1 MPGLPLQRSVC
12 VSDASFRDV
21 LIGISPFGE
30 PDARLVAAFTRAS
43 GLGVLDLGAGGRRA
57 GEELE
62 QVRRWTAG
70 RRYGVR
76 VTAGCR
82 LAPADLVPG
91 PAGGGAAP
99 HTVVFGTGA
108 DWPVR
113 ETTGASR
120 VLVEV
125 TTVEEALAAV
135 RAGAHGLI
143 ARGGESGGRVGPVGT
158 FVLLQQV
165 LGEPGVTIPVW
176 ACGGIGPRTAAAAV
190 AGGAAGVVLDSQL
203 ALLAESGLDGRAAAE
218 IRAMDGSETT
228 VVDGHRELLR
238 RDPRAARLPVGQD
251 GFLASVFAD
260 RWQTVARTVR
270 GLTEAVEDGLHDG
283 TAASALRPGSVSAR
297 ASGIRLPVAQGPMT
311 RVSDRPA
318 FAAAVAAEGGLPFI
332 ALALAP
338 PDRARAVLLDTA
350 AALAGR
356 PWGVGV
362 LGFAPDEI
370 RGAQLDVIREV
381 RPSHAVIAGGR
392 PAQAAALEEAG
403 IATFLHV
410 PSPGLLRRFLRAG
423 ARRFVFEG
431 AECGGHVGPRNSFPL
446 WEAQTAV
453 LADFLDGHG
462 GRDAREAAGTREGR
476 MEVFFAGGIHDERS
490 AAMVAAM
497 ATPLIRR
504 GVAVGLLMG
513 TAYLFTAEAVA
524 CDAVQPLFQRQM
536 LGAHRTTLLETAPGH
551 ATRCLTTP
559 VTEDFGALKE
569 RLQAQGVPARQRWES
584 LERHNVGRLRLA
596 SRGVERGPGGE
607 LVPVGEDRQFHEG
620 LFMAG
625 DVAALRS
632 GVTTV
637 GALHRA
643 VTEGAADHLE
653 RRAEELRRLSEE
665 GSSGEASEAA
675 VSRPLDIAV
684 VGMACMFPGA
694 PDMAAFWA
702 NVLSGADAVTEVPA
716 DRWDPA
722 LHHGAA
728 TVSKWGGFLPRIPF
742 DPLRYGIP
750 PTSLGSTEPV
760 QLLALEA
767 ARRAL
772 EDAGYGDGGRAG
784 GGKGDSGSG
793 RPFDRSRASV
803 IFGAESGGE
812 LSHAYTLRA
821 VLPSYFGTVPPGLA
835 EQLPTPTEDSFPGI
849 LANVVSGRIA
859 HRLDLGGANY
869 TVDAACASSLAAL
882 DSACKELVTGS
893 SDLVL
898 CGGADLHNSI
908 ADYALFSS
916 VQALSPTGRCRPFD
930 TAADGTV
937 LGEGVACVVLKR
949 LADAERDG
957 DRVYAVVK
965 GVGSS
970 SDGRARSLTAPSPQG
985 QRAALERAYR
995 NAGVSPADVG
1005 LVEAHGTGTVVG
1017 DRTEM
1022 AALDDVFTA
1031 AGARPGSCALGSVK
1045 AQIGHTKCAAGLAG
1059 LVKTAL
1065 ALYTG
1070 VTPPAARLERPGPG
1084 WREGDSP
1091 FVFHTRARP
1100 WAVPAAERIAGLS
1113 AFGFGGTNFHAV
1125 LTAHA
1130 AGMPPRHGLD
1140 AWPAEL
1146 FLFRG
1151 TDLTAAL
1158 RTAGKMLELVEAN
1171 DAAGRPRHLRDLALT
1186 ASRTADAGREPVRVA
1201 LVAADLGDLAGKL
1214 RRILETGDGPAA
1226 GGGPA
1231 PGVHIA
1237 EPEPRE
1243 GTDPGKVAFL
1253 FPGQGSQRPG
1263 MFADLFIT
1271 FPELQRHLSL
1281 GRDHA
1286 AVLHPPAAFDD
1297 ARRAERRARLTD
1309 TRAAQPAL
1317 GIVGLTAHTLLET
1330 AGVRP
1335 DMAAGHS
1342 YGELV
1347 ALCAAGV
1354 MDARTLLHLSAERA
1368 NAIHAAA
1375 GAHADGPGGMAA
1387 VAAGPADVER
1397 TLAEA
1402 GLSGRVVVANHNGPS
1417 QTVVSG
1423 PADAVDAA
1431 VEAARAA
1438 GRSATRIPV
1447 ACAFHS
1453 PVVSAAEARFAEA
1466 LERRSLGTAEFPVWS
1481 NRTAAEHGGP
1491 ADALRA
1497 ELAAQLGAPV
1507 RFAEQI
1513 EAMYAAGARIFVEAG
1528 PGTVLTG
1535 QVASILS
1542 GRPHRAVACAG
1553 RAGEDGRELP
1563 GFLDALAALAVAGLP
1578 VRTAWMFRGRDAV
1591 DAEPLPQERPGWT
1604 VDGHLVRT
1612 RDGAPVPGGP
1622 APARRIAAPA
1632 VTAPHHES
1640 PPRAD
1645 ADKDELVSEFLRTS
1659 RDMIAAQ
1666 RDVLLGYFGAA
1677 QQGPVS
1683 LQAQAPLH
1691 PTPAPV
1697 HPAQA
1702 PVGPAPEA
1710 VAPASAA
1717 PPVDLTEADALKL
1730 VSEVISRRTGYPLDM
1745 IAPGLDL
1752 DADLGIDSIK
1762 RAEIAGEF
1770 AQRAGLGTGNGAA
1783 ALSDEELEELGK
1795 ARTAEATAAWLVR
1808 RIAAA
1813 TPPDTHPRRRP
1824 VPEAGGVPR
1833 RFRLGPVPLDGA
1845 PAVAPSSRLAGRR
1858 FALLGGGDVATALA
1872 VRLERHGARAVT
1884 LPADHLLTE
1893 QDGSVD
1899 GAVLLGPLTG
1909 SDLPALPGTY
1919 PVVRAALRCGPHWL
1933 LAVRAAAQHDART
1946 AGLRGLFRTVA
1957 REYPQTVA
1965 RLVELSPGLP
1975 ASAAADAL
1983 AAEILLDDR
1992 DAPVVL
1998 RNGAGRQGLEL
2009 REAPIVRPEAAPAGQ
2024 ASDDDAA
2031 AAAGL
2036 DRDSVVVLVGGARGI
2051 TARFAVALATAAR
2064 CRIELL
2070 GRTPWPGPDEEPAI
2084 AAAGDPAALCGVL
2097 AARGGLT
2104 PSQIREES
2112 ARILARREIG
2122 ATMDE
2127 LKGVAARVRYR
2138 PVDVREPGAVCR
2150 AVKEIHAEYGRLDG
2164 VVHGAGVIED
2174 GLIAQKS
2181 AESFQ
2186 RVFATKADGAATL
2199 LGALEGMPALPA
2211 FVVLFGSV
2219 AAALGNRGQADY
2231 AAANDALE
2239 ELGAQ
2244 WAART
2249 GGRALTVHWG
2259 PWAPTG
2265 AHPGMVTPEL
2275 GRAYA
2280 RRGIGLIDPHEGAR
2294 ALLRELAWGGVRS
2307 GAVVYTAPGR

>member
-1 MPGLPLQRSVC
+1 MSA
-12 VSDASFRDV
+12 ASSRDV
-21 LIGISPFGE
+21 LIGISPFGA
-30 PDARLVAAFTRAS
+30 PDARLVAAFTRAG
-43 GLGVLDLGAGGRRA
+43 GLGVLDLGTGDRRA
-57 GEELE
+57 GEALE
-62 QVRRWTAG
+62 QVRDWTRG

-76 VTAGCR
+76 VAAGCR
-82 LAPADLVPG
+82 LAPADLAPG
-91 PAGGGAAP
+91 PAGDGAAP
-99 HTVVFGTGA
+99 HTVVLGVGA

-113 ETTGASR
+113 ETAGAYR
-120 VLVEV
+120 VLVEI

-135 RAGAHGLI
+135 RAGAHGLV
-143 ARGGESGGRVGPVGT
+143 ARGGESGGRVGRTGT

-165 LGEPGVTIPVW
+165 LGEPGVTVPVW

-203 ALLAESGLDGRAAAE
+203 ALLAESGLGGREAAE
-218 IRAMDGSETT
+218 IRAMDGSETA
-228 VVDGHRELLR
+228 VVDGRRVLLR
-238 RDPRAARLPVGQD
+238 HGSRAGHLPVGQD
-251 GFLASVFAD
+251 GFLASGFAD
-260 RWQTVARTVR
+260 RWRTVARTVR
-270 GLTEAVEDGLHDG
+270 SLTEAVEDGLRGG
-283 TAASALRPGSVSAR
+283 TAASALRPGSASAG
-297 ASGIRLPVAQGPMT
+297 AFGVHLPVAQGPMT

-318 FAAAVAAEGGLPFI
+318 FATAVAAEGGLPFI

-338 PDRARAVLLDTA
+338 PDRARTVLRDTA

-362 LGFAPDEI
+362 LGFAPEGI
-370 RGAQLDVIREV
+370 RDGQLDVVREV

-392 PAQAAALEEAG
+392 PSQAAALEEAG
-403 IATFLHV
+403 IAAFLHV

-446 WEAQTAV
+446 WEAQIAV
-453 LADFLDGHG
+453 LTDFLS
-462 GRDAREAAGTREGR
+462 GRKDQEARGTQGPQDARHARQAHGV
-476 MEVFFAGGIHDERS
+476 EVFFAGGVHDERS
-490 AAMVAAM
+490 AAMVATLA
-497 ATPLIRR
+497 APLIRR

-513 TAYLFTAEAVA
+513 TAYLFTEEAVA
-524 CDAVQPLFQRQM
+524 CDAVQPLFQRQV
-536 LGAHRTTLLETAPGH
+536 LAAHGTTLLETAPGH

-569 RLQAQGVPARQRWES
+569 RLRAQGVPARRRWES
-584 LERHNVGRLRLA
+584 LERHNIGRLRLA

-607 LVPVGEDRQFHEG
+607 PVPVGEDRQLREG

-632 GVTTV
+632 SVTTV
-637 GALHRA
+637 AALHRA
-643 VTEGAADHLE
+643 VTDGAADFLE
-653 RRAEELRRLSEE
+653 RRAEELRRAPEE
-665 GSSGEASEAA
+665 GSPGRGA
-675 VSRPLDIAV
+675 VPRPLDIAV

-702 NVLSGADAVTEVPA
+702 NVLDGADAVTEVPA

-722 LHHGAA
+722 LHHGTA

-742 DPLRYGIP
+742 DPLRYGVP
-750 PTSLGSTEPV
+750 PTSLGSTEPA

-772 EDAGYGDGGRAG
+772 DDAGYGDEG
-784 GGKGDSGSG
+784 G

-803 IFGAESGGE
+803 VFGAESGGE

-859 HRLDLGGANY
+859 HRFDLGGANY

-882 DSACKELVTGS
+882 DAACKELVTGG

-898 CGGADLHNSI
+898 CGGVDLHNGI
-908 ADYALFSS
+908 TDYVLFSS

-930 TAADGTV
+930 AGADGTV

-970 SDGRARSLTAPSPQG
+970 SDGRSRSLTAPCPQG
-985 QRAALERAYR
+985 QRTALERAYGG
-995 NAGVSPADVG
+995 AGVSPADVG
-1005 LVEAHGTGTVVG
+1005 LVEAHGTGTVLG
-1017 DRTEM
+1017 DRTEL
-1022 AALDDVFTA
+1022 AALDEVFTA
-1031 AGARPGSCALGSVK
+1031 AGARPGGCALGSVK

-1070 VTPPAARLERPGPG
+1070 VTPPTARLERPSPS
-1084 WREGDSP
+1084 WREGSSP

-1100 WAVPAAERIAGLS
+1100 WALPAAERVAGLS
-1113 AFGFGGTNFHAV
+1113 AFGFGGTNFHVV

-1130 AGMPPRHGLD
+1130 TGVPPQHGRD

-1151 TDLTAAL
+1151 ADLSAAL
-1158 RTAGKMLELVEAN
+1158 RAAGRTLELA
-1171 DAAGRPRHLRDLALT
+1171 DGAAGRPWRLRDLALA
-1186 ASRTADAGREPVRVA
+1186 ASRAADAGREPVQVA
-1201 LVAADLGDLAGKL
+1201 LVAADLGDLARKL
-1214 RRILETGDGPAA
+1214 RRVMEAGPAA
-1226 GGGPA
+1226 GGDPATGGRPA
-1231 PGVHIA
+1231 PGVHYA
-1237 EPEPRE
+1237 EPGRE
-1243 GTDPGKVAFL
+1243 AGSGADPGKVAFL

-1263 MFADLFIT
+1263 MFADLFT
-1271 FPELQRHLSL
+1271 AFPELRRHLGL

-1286 AVLHPPAAFDD
+1286 AALHPPAAFDE
-1297 ARRAERRARLTD
+1297 ARRAEQRARLTD
-1309 TRAAQPAL
+1309 TRTAQPAL
-1317 GIVGLTAHTLLET
+1317 GTVGLAAHALLDK

-1354 MDARTLLHLSAERA
+1354 LDARALLRLSAERA
-1368 NAIHAAA
+1368 EAIHAAA
-1375 GAHADGPGGMAA
+1375 EAHPDGPGGMAA
-1387 VAAGPADVER
+1387 VAAAPSDVER
-1397 TLAEA
+1397 ALVEA
-1402 GLSGRVVVANHNGPS
+1402 GLAGRVVVANRNGPA

-1431 VEAARAA
+1431 VRAMRA
-1438 GRSATRIPV
+1438 TGRSATRVPV

-1453 PVVSAAEARFAEA
+1453 PLVAAAADRFAEA
-1466 LERRSLGTAEFPVWS
+1466 LEHQVLGEAEFPVWS
-1481 NRTAAEHGGP
+1481 NRTAAAHGGR
-1491 ADALRA
+1491 AEALRA
-1497 ELAAQLGAPV
+1497 ELAGQISAPV
-1507 RFAEQI
+1507 RFTEQI

-1528 PGTVLTG
+1528 PGSVLTG
-1535 QVASILS
+1535 MVGAILA
-1542 GRPHRAVACAG
+1542 GRPHRAVALVG
-1553 RAGEDGRELP
+1553 GPGEDGRELP
-1563 GFLDALAALAVAGLP
+1563 GFLGALAALAVAGLP
-1578 VRTAWMFRGRDAV
+1578 VRTAWLFHGRDAV
-1591 DAEPLPQERPGWT
+1591 DAGRVSRELPGWT

-1612 RDGAPVPGGP
+1612 RDGEPVPGGP
-1622 APARRIAAPA
+1622 APARRVAAPA
-1632 VTAPHHES
+1632 VPAPYRDGD
-1640 PPRAD
+1640 PP
-1645 ADKDELVSEFLRTS
+1645 ADKDGLVSEFLRTS

-1666 RDVLLGYFGAA
+1666 RDVLLGYLGGG
-1677 QQGPVS
+1677 QREPV
-1683 LQAQAPLH
+1683 AP
-1691 PTPAPV
+1691 PVPRSPARPEPESEAPV
-1697 HPAQA
+1697 RP
-1702 PVGPAPEA
+1702 
-1710 VAPASAA
+1710 AA
-1717 PPVDLTEADALKL
+1717 PPAALTEADALRL
-1730 VSEVISRRTGYPLDM
+1730 VSEVISTRTGYPLGM
-1745 IAPGLDL
+1745 IAPDLDL

-1770 AQRAGLGTGNGAA
+1770 AQRAGLGGGTA
-1783 ALSDEELEELGK
+1783 ALGDEELEELGK
-1795 ARTAEATAAWLVR
+1795 ARTAAATAAWLVR
-1808 RIAAA
+1808 RIAAGS
-1813 TPPDTHPRRRP
+1813 PPDADRPRP
-1824 VPEAGGVPR
+1824 APGGAPR
-1833 RFRLGPVPLDGA
+1833 RFRLVPVPLDDAPTA
-1845 PAVAPSSRLAGRR
+1845 PASSHLTGRR
-1858 FALLGGGDVATALA
+1858 FALLGDGDVATALTA
-1872 VRLERHGARAVT
+1872 RLLRHGARTVI
-1884 LPADHLLTE
+1884 LPAGHLLAE
-1893 QDGSVD
+1893 RDGPVD
-1899 GAVLLGPLTG
+1899 GVVLLGPPAG
-1909 SDLPALPGTY
+1909 SNPSVLPGAY
-1919 PVVRAALRCGPHWL
+1919 PVIRAALRRDPHWF
-1933 LAVRAAAQHDART
+1933 LAVRDAAPHDART
-1946 AGLRGLFRTVA
+1946 AGLRGLFRAVA
-1957 REYPQTVA
+1957 QEYPGAVA

-1975 ASAAADAL
+1975 APAVADAL
-1983 AAEILLDDR
+1983 AAELLIGG

-1998 RNGAGRQGLEL
+1998 RTAAGRQCLEL
-2009 REAPIVRPEAAPAGQ
+2009 RESPLTRAGQ
-2024 ASDDDAA
+2024 EDDGAA
-2031 AAAGL
+2031 ATAAGL
-2036 DRDSVVVLVGGARGI
+2036 DRESVVVLAGGARGI
-2051 TARFAVALATAAR
+2051 TARVAVALATAAR

-2070 GRTPWPGPDEEPAI
+2070 GRTPWPGPDEEPDI
-2084 AAAGDPAALCGVL
+2084 AAAGDRAALYGVL

-2104 PSQIREES
+2104 PSQVRDES
-2112 ARILARREIG
+2112 ARVLARREIA
-2122 ATMDE
+2122 ATVDE
-2127 LKGVAARVRYR
+2127 LTAVAARVRYR
-2138 PVDVREPGAVCR
+2138 SVDVRDPEAVCR
-2150 AVKEIHAEYGRLDG
+2150 AVKEIHVEYGRLDG

-2174 GLIAQKS
+2174 GLIARKS

-2186 RVFATKADGAATL
+2186 RVYATKVDGAAAL
-2199 LGALEGMPALPA
+2199 LAALEGLPAAPA

-2239 ELGAQ
+2239 ELGAR

-2265 AHPGMVTPEL
+2265 THPGMVTPEL

-2294 ALLRELAWGGVRS
+2294 ALLRELAWGGIRAD
-2307 GAVVYTAPGR
+2307 AVVHTAPGR

>member
-1 MPGLPLQRSVC
+1 M
-12 VSDASFRDV
+12 
-21 LIGISPFGE
+21 LIGISPFGA
-30 PDARLVAAFTRAS
+30 PDARLVAAFSRAG
-43 GLGVLDLGAGGRRA
+43 GLGVLDLGSGGRRA

-62 QVRRWTAG
+62 QVRHWTAG

-76 VTAGCR
+76 VAAGCR
-82 LAPADLVPG
+82 LAPADLCPG
-91 PAGGGAAP
+91 PAGDGAAP
-99 HTVVFGTGA
+99 HTVVLGVGA

-113 ETTGASR
+113 ETAGAYR

-125 TTVEEALAAV
+125 TSVEEALAAV

-165 LGEPGVTIPVW
+165 LGEPGVTVPVW

-203 ALLAESGLDGRAAAE
+203 ALLAESGLGGREAAR

-238 RDPRAARLPVGQD
+238 RDQRADRLPVGQD

-260 RWQTVARTVR
+260 RWKTVAGTVR
-270 GLTEAVEDGLHDG
+270 ALTEAVEDGIDDG
-283 TAASALRPGSVSAR
+283 TAASVLRPGSASAE
-297 ASGIRLPVAQGPMT
+297 AFGVRLPVAQGPMT

-338 PDRARAVLLDTA
+338 PDRARAVLRDTA

-362 LGFAPDEI
+362 LGFAPEGI

-453 LADFLDGHG
+453 LTDFLSGQG
-462 GRDAREAAGTREGR
+462 GQDAQEAAGAREGR
-476 MEVFFAGGIHDERS
+476 IEVFFAGGIHDERS
-490 AAMVAAM
+490 AAMVAAL
-497 ATPLIRR
+497 AAPLTRR

-513 TAYLFTAEAVA
+513 TAYLFTEEAVA
-524 CDAVQPLFQRQM
+524 CGAVQPLFQRQM
-536 LGAHRTTLLETAPGH
+536 LAAHRTTLLETAPGH

-569 RLQAQGVPARQRWES
+569 RLRAQGVPAQQRWES

-607 LVPVGEDRQFHEG
+607 PVPVGEERQFREG

-643 VTEGAADHLE
+643 VTEEAADFLE
-653 RRAEELRRLSEE
+653 RRAEELRRVPRQ
-665 GSSGEASEAA
+665 GPAGEASEAA
-675 VSRPLDIAV
+675 VPRPLDVAV

-722 LHHGAA
+722 LHHGTA

-750 PTSLGSTEPV
+750 PASLGSTEPV

-772 EDAGYGDGGRAG
+772 DDAGYSDGGRG
-784 GGKGDSGSG
+784 G
-793 RPFDRSRASV
+793 RPFDRSRTSV

-821 VLPSYFGTVPPGLA
+821 VLPSYFGAVPPGLA

-859 HRLDLGGANY
+859 HRFDLGGANY
-869 TVDAACASSLAAL
+869 TVDAACASSLAAV
-882 DSACKELVTGS
+882 DAACKELVTGS

-898 CGGADLHNSI
+898 CGGADLHNGI
-908 ADYALFSS
+908 TDYALFSS

-930 TAADGTV
+930 AAADGTV

-957 DRVYAVVK
+957 DRVYAVIK

-970 SDGRARSLTAPSPQG
+970 SDGRSRSLTAPCPQG
-985 QRAALERAYR
+985 QRTALERAYR

-1022 AALDDVFTA
+1022 SALDEVFSA
-1031 AGARPGSCALGSVK
+1031 AGARQGSCALGSVK

-1070 VTPPAARLERPGPG
+1070 VTPPAAQLERPGPG
-1084 WREGDSP
+1084 WREGRSP

-1100 WAVPAAERIAGLS
+1100 WAVPAAERVAGLS

-1125 LTAHA
+1125 LAAHGT
-1130 AGMPPRHGLD
+1130 GMPPQHGLD

-1151 TDLTAAL
+1151 SDLPAAL
-1158 RTAGKMLELVEAN
+1158 RTVAETLELAEAD
-1171 DAAGRPRHLRDLALT
+1171 DAAGRPRRLRDVALT

-1201 LVAADLGDLAGKL
+1201 LVATDLADLVRKL
-1214 RRILETGDGPAA
+1214 RRVLERGGDPAA
-1226 GGGPA
+1226 GGPA

-1237 EPEPRE
+1237 QPRAGA
-1243 GTDPGKVAFL
+1243 GTGTGTEEDPGKVAFL

-1263 MFADLFIT
+1263 MFADLFVT
-1271 FPELQRHLSL
+1271 FPELQRHLGL

-1317 GIVGLTAHTLLET
+1317 GIVGLAAHALLEK
-1330 AGVRP
+1330 AGIRP

-1387 VAAGPADVER
+1387 VAAGPADVEHA
-1397 TLAEA
+1397 LAEA
-1402 GLSGRVVVANHNGPS
+1402 GLSGRVAVANDNGPA

-1423 PADAVDAA
+1423 PVDAVDAA
-1431 VEAARAA
+1431 VEAVRAA
-1438 GRSATRIPV
+1438 GCSATRLPV

-1453 PVVSAAEARFAEA
+1453 PLVTAAEGRFAEA
-1466 LERRSLGTAEFPVWS
+1466 LEHRALGEAEFPVWS

-1491 ADALRA
+1491 ADVRA
-1497 ELAAQLGAPV
+1497 ELARQIGAPV

-1535 QVASILS
+1535 LVGSILA

-1553 RAGEDGRELP
+1553 RVGEDGRELP

-1591 DAEPLPQERPGWT
+1591 DAGDVPQERPGWT

-1612 RDGAPVPGGP
+1612 RDGEPVPGGP
-1622 APARRIAAPA
+1622 APARRIAAPSA
-1632 VTAPHHES
+1632 TAPYRDGD
-1640 PPRAD
+1640 PR

-1666 RDVLLGYFGAA
+1666 RDVLLKYFGAGQPEPA
-1677 QQGPVS
+1677 ALP
-1683 LQAQAPLH
+1683 ARAPLR
-1691 PTPAPV
+1691 PAPQPV
-1697 HPAQA
+1697 AAA
-1702 PVGPAPEA
+1702 P
-1710 VAPASAA
+1710 AA
-1717 PPVDLTEADALKL
+1717 PPEALTESEALRL

-1745 IAPGLDL
+1745 IAPDLDL

-1770 AQRAGLGTGNGAA
+1770 AQRAGLGTGGEAA

-1795 ARTAEATAAWLVR
+1795 ARTAAATAAWLIR
-1808 RIAAA
+1808 RIAAGA
-1813 TPPDTHPRRRP
+1813 PPDARPRQ
-1824 VPEAGGVPR
+1824 PEPASGGAPQ
-1833 RFRLGPVPLDGA
+1833 RFRLGPVPLHGVPAAA
-1845 PAVAPSSRLAGRR
+1845 PPSRLAGRR

-1872 VRLERHGARAVT
+1872 ARLERHGAQTVT
-1884 LPADHLLTE
+1884 LPADHLLTGR
-1893 QDGSVD
+1893 DGPVD
-1899 GAVLLGPLTG
+1899 GAVLLGPLAG
-1909 SDLPALPGTY
+1909 SDLPVLPGIY
-1919 PVVRAALRCGPHWL
+1919 PVVRAALGCDPHWL
-1933 LAVRAAAQHDART
+1933 LTVRTAAAQHDART
-1946 AGLRGLFRTVA
+1946 AGLRGLMRTVA
-1957 REYPQTVA
+1957 REYPQAVA

-1975 ASAAADAL
+1975 ASAVADAL
-1983 AAEILLDDR
+1983 AAEILFDDG

-1998 RNGAGRQGLEL
+1998 RTGAGRQGLEL
-2009 REAPIVRPEAAPAGQ
+2009 QEAPIVPPEAAPAGQ
-2024 ASDDDAA
+2024 EGEGSAAA

-2070 GRTPWPGPDEEPAI
+2070 GRTSWPGPDEDPAV
-2084 AAAGDPAALCGVL
+2084 AAAGDQAALYGAL
-2097 AARGGLT
+2097 AARGDGMT

-2112 ARILARREIG
+2112 ARILTRREIS

-2138 PVDVREPGAVCR
+2138 PVDIREPGAVHR

-2181 AESFQ
+2181 AASFQ

-2199 LGALEGMPALPA
+2199 LGALEGLPALPA

-2219 AAALGNRGQADY
+2219 AAALGSRGQADY

-2249 GGRALTVHWG
+2249 GGRALIVHWG

-2275 GRAYA
+2275 GRTYA
-2280 RRGIGLIDPHEGAR
+2280 RRGIGLIDPHEGAQ
-2294 ALLRELAWGGVRS
+2294 ALLRELAWGGVQS

>member
-1 MPGLPLQRSVC
+1 MSA
-12 VSDASFRDV
+12 ASFRDV
-21 LIGISPFGE
+21 LIGISPFGV
-30 PDARLVAAFTRAS
+30 PDARLVAAFTRAG

-70 RRYGVR
+70 RGYGVR
-76 VTAGCR
+76 VGAGCR
-82 LAPADLVPG
+82 FAPADLAPG

-99 HTVVFGTGA
+99 HTVVLGVGA

-113 ETTGASR
+113 ETTGAYR

-165 LGEPGVTIPVW
+165 LGEPGVNVPVW

-203 ALLAESGLDGRAAAE
+203 ALLAESGLDGRAAAA
-218 IRAMDGSETT
+218 IRAMDGSETV

-238 RDPRAARLPVGQD
+238 RDPRAERLPVGQD

-260 RWQTVARTVR
+260 RWQTAARTVR
-270 GLTEAVEDGLHDG
+270 ALTEAVEDGLHDG
-283 TAASALRPGSVSAR
+283 TAASALRPGSASAQ
-297 ASGIRLPVAQGPMT
+297 ALGARLPVAQGPMT

-318 FAAAVAAEGGLPFI
+318 FAASVAAEGGLPFI

-338 PDRARAVLLDTA
+338 PDRARAVLRDTA
-350 AALAGR
+350 AALDGR

-362 LGFAPDEI
+362 LGFAPEEI

-446 WEAQTAV
+446 WEAQAAV
-453 LADFLDGHG
+453 LEDFLAGDG
-462 GRDAREAAGTREGR
+462 GRNAQEAAGSREGR
-476 MEVFFAGGIHDERS
+476 IEVFFAGGIHDERS
-490 AAMVAAM
+490 AAMVAAL
-497 ATPLIRR
+497 AAPLIRR

-513 TAYLFTAEAVA
+513 TAYLFTEEAVA
-524 CDAVQPLFQRQM
+524 CGAVQPLFQRQM
-536 LGAHRTTLLETAPGH
+536 LAAHRTSLLETAPGH

-559 VTEDFGALKE
+559 VTEGFGTLKE
-569 RLQAQGVPARQRWES
+569 QLQAQGVPARQRWES

-596 SRGVERGPGGE
+596 SRGVERSPGGA

-632 GVTTV
+632 RVTSV

-643 VTEGAADHLE
+643 VTDGAADHLE
-653 RRAEELRRLSEE
+653 RRTEELRRVPAE
-665 GSSGEASEAA
+665 GLPGETSEAA

-716 DRWDPA
+716 DRWDPG

-750 PTSLGSTEPV
+750 PASLGSTEPV

-772 EDAGYGDGGRAG
+772 DDAGYGHSDQG
-784 GGKGDSGSG
+784 G

-803 IFGAESGGE
+803 VFGAESGGE

-859 HRLDLGGANY
+859 HRFDLGGANY

-882 DSACKELVTGS
+882 DSACKELVTGG

-930 TAADGTV
+930 AAADGTV

-995 NAGVSPADVG
+995 SAGVSPADVG

-1022 AALDDVFTA
+1022 AALDEVFTA
-1031 AGARPGSCALGSVK
+1031 AGADPGSCALGSVK

-1070 VTPPAARLERPGPG
+1070 VTPPTAQLERPGPS

-1113 AFGFGGTNFHAV
+1113 AFGFGGTNFHTV
-1125 LTAHA
+1125 LAAHE

-1151 TDLTAAL
+1151 ADLPAAL
-1158 RTAGKMLELVEAN
+1158 RAAGKMLELAEAN
-1171 DAAGRPRHLRDLALT
+1171 DAAGRPRRLRDLALT
-1186 ASRTADAGREPVRVA
+1186 ASRTAEAGREPVQIA

-1214 RRILETGDGPAA
+1214 RRILETG
-1226 GGGPA
+1226 GGPA
-1231 PGVHIA
+1231 PGVHVS
-1237 EPEPRE
+1237 EPKRGTERR
-1243 GTDPGKVAFL
+1243 TDPGKVAFL

-1271 FPELQRHLSL
+1271 FPELQRHLGL
-1281 GRDHA
+1281 GREHA
-1286 AVLHPPAAFDD
+1286 DVFHPPAAFDD
-1297 ARRAERRARLTD
+1297 AQRAERRARLTD

-1317 GIVGLTAHTLLET
+1317 GIVGLTAHALLET
-1330 AGVRP
+1330 AGIRP

-1368 NAIHAAA
+1368 NAIHTAAA
-1375 GAHADGPGGMAA
+1375 AHADGPGGMAA

-1397 TLAEA
+1397 ALAEA
-1402 GLSGRVVVANHNGPS
+1402 GLSGRVVVANHNGPA

-1423 PADAVDAA
+1423 PVDAVDAA

-1438 GRSATRIPV
+1438 GCSATRIPV

-1453 PVVSAAEARFAEA
+1453 PLVSAAEARFAEA
-1466 LERRSLGTAEFPVWS
+1466 LERRALGAAEFPVWS
-1481 NRTAAEHGGP
+1481 NRTAAEHGSS
-1491 ADALRA
+1491 ADVLRA
-1497 ELAAQLGAPV
+1497 ELAAQIGAPV
-1507 RFAEQI
+1507 RFTEQI

-1535 QVASILS
+1535 RVGSILS
-1542 GRPHRAVACAG
+1542 GRPHRAVACVG
-1553 RAGEDGRELP
+1553 RPGEDGRELP

-1612 RDGAPVPGGP
+1612 RDGEPVPGGL
-1622 APARRIAAPA
+1622 APARRIAAPT
-1632 VTAPHHES
+1632 VTAPAPYHDGD
-1640 PPRAD
+1640 PRGD
-1645 ADKDELVSEFLRTS
+1645 RDELVSEFLRTS

-1677 QQGPVS
+1677 QQGPVP
-1683 LQAQAPLH
+1683 LQAQAPLR
-1691 PTPAPV
+1691 
-1697 HPAQA
+1697 QA
-1702 PVGPAPEA
+1702 PVRPAQGPVAPAPAA
-1710 VAPASAA
+1710 VAPAPAA
-1717 PPVDLTEADALKL
+1717 PPALTAPPAALTEADALKL

-1770 AQRAGLGTGNGAA
+1770 AQRAGLGTGIGAA

-1795 ARTAEATAAWLVR
+1795 TRTAEATAAWLIR
-1808 RIAAA
+1808 RIAAGS
-1813 TPPDTHPRRRP
+1813 PPDANPQP
-1824 VPEAGGVPR
+1824 SVPASGGLPR
-1833 RFRLGPVPLDGA
+1833 RFRLGPVPLDGV
-1845 PAVAPSSRLAGRR
+1845 PAAASSSRLAGRR
-1858 FALLGGGDVATALA
+1858 FALLGAGDVATALA
-1872 VRLERHGARAVT
+1872 ARLERHGAQTVV

-1893 QDGSVD
+1893 QDGPVD

-1909 SDLPALPGTY
+1909 SDLPDLPDLPGTY
-1919 PVVRAALRCGPHWL
+1919 PVVRAALQCGPHWL
-1933 LAVRAAAQHDART
+1933 LTVRSAAPHDART

-1957 REYPQTVA
+1957 REYPQSVA
-1965 RLVELSPGLP
+1965 RLVELPPGVP
-1975 ASAAADAL
+1975 ASTVADAL
-1983 AAEILLDDR
+1983 AAEILFDDR
-1992 DAPVVL
+1992 EAPVVL
-1998 RNGAGRQGLEL
+1998 RTGAGRQGLEL
-2009 REAPIVRPEAAPAGQ
+2009 QEVPIVRPEAALAEQEG
-2024 ASDDDAA
+2024 DADA
-2031 AAAGL
+2031 TAAAGL

-2051 TARFAVALATAAR
+2051 TARFAVALAAAAR

-2084 AAAGDPAALCGVL
+2084 AAAGDPTALHGAL
-2097 AARGGLT
+2097 AAQGGLT
-2104 PSQIREES
+2104 PAQIREES
-2112 ARILARREIG
+2112 ARILARREIA

-2138 PVDVREPGAVCR
+2138 PVDVREPEAVSR

-2186 RVFATKADGAATL
+2186 RVFATKADGAAAL
-2199 LGALEGMPALPA
+2199 LGALEGLPALPA

-2280 RRGIGLIDPHEGAR
+2280 RRGVGLIDPHEGAR

>member
-1 MPGLPLQRSVC
+1 M
-12 VSDASFRDV
+12 SDVSFRDM
-21 LIGISPFGE
+21 LIGISPFGV
-30 PDARLVAAFTRAS
+30 PDARLVAAFTRAG

-62 QVRRWTAG
+62 QVRRWSGG

-76 VTAGCR
+76 VGAGCR
-82 LAPADLVPG
+82 FAPAGLVPG
-91 PAGGGAAP
+91 AGGGGAAP
-99 HTVVFGTGA
+99 HTVVVGVGAEWPVCGTG
-108 DWPVR
+108 
-113 ETTGASR
+113 GAYR

-143 ARGGESGGRVGPVGT
+143 ARGSESGGTVGPVGT

-165 LGEPGVTIPVW
+165 LGEPGVTVPVW

-203 ALLAESGLDGRAAAE
+203 ALLAESGFDGRAAAE
-218 IRAMDGSETT
+218 VRAMDGSETA
-228 VVDGHRELLR
+228 VVDGRRELLR
-238 RDPRAARLPVGQD
+238 RDQRAGRLPVGQD
-251 GFLASVFAD
+251 GFLASAFAD

-270 GLTEAVEDGLHDG
+270 GVAEEIEDGLHDG
-283 TAASALRPGSVSAR
+283 TAVSMLRPGSASAR
-297 ASGIRLPVAQGPMT
+297 ALGGRLPVAQGPMT

-338 PDRARAVLLDTA
+338 PDRARALLRDTA
-350 AALAGR
+350 SALAGR

-362 LGFAPDEI
+362 LGFAPEEI

-423 ARRFVFEG
+423 SRRFVFEG

-453 LADFLDGHG
+453 LADFLAGHG
-462 GRDAREAAGTREGR
+462 EQGAREGPGGEEGR
-476 MEVFFAGGIHDERS
+476 VEVFFAGGVHDERS
-490 AAMVAAM
+490 AAMVAAL
-497 ATPLIRR
+497 AAPLVRR

-513 TAYLFTAEAVA
+513 TAYLFTEEAVA
-524 CDAVQPLFQRQM
+524 RGAVQPLFQRQM
-536 LGAHRTTLLETAPGH
+536 LAAHRTTLLETAPGH

-559 VTEDFGALKE
+559 VTESFGTLKE
-569 RLQAQGVPARQRWES
+569 QLQARGVPARQRWES
-584 LERHNVGRLRLA
+584 LERHNAGRLRLA
-596 SRGVERGPGGE
+596 SRGVERGPSGE
-607 LVPVGEDRQFHEG
+607 LVPVGEDRQFDEG

-632 GVTTV
+632 RVTSV

-653 RRAEELRRLSEE
+653 RRAEELRRARE
-665 GSSGEASEAA
+665 GGPLGQTSKAA
-675 VSRPLDIAV
+675 VCRPLDVAV
-684 VGMACMFPGA
+684 IGMACMFPGA

-716 DRWDPA
+716 DRWDAA

-750 PTSLGSTEPV
+750 PASLGSTEPV

-772 EDAGYGDGGRAG
+772 DDAGYSDGGQG
-784 GGKGDSGSG
+784 GGG

-803 IFGAESGGE
+803 VFGAESGGE

-859 HRLDLGGANY
+859 YRFGLGGANY
-869 TVDAACASSLAAL
+869 TVDAACASSLAAV
-882 DSACKELVTGS
+882 DSACKELVTGG

-930 TAADGTV
+930 AAADGTV

-957 DRVYAVVK
+957 DRVYAVIK

-970 SDGRARSLTAPSPQG
+970 SDGRSRSLTAPCPEG

-1022 AALDDVFTA
+1022 AALDEVFTA

-1070 VTPPAARLERPGPG
+1070 VTPPAAQLERPGPS
-1084 WREGDSP
+1084 WREREGP
-1091 FVFHTRARP
+1091 FVFHARPRP
-1100 WAVPAAERIAGLS
+1100 WAVPAAGRIAGVS

-1125 LTAHA
+1125 LAAHG
-1130 AGMPPRHGLD
+1130 AGVPPRHGLD

-1151 TDLTAAL
+1151 AGLHDAL
-1158 RTAGKMLELVEAN
+1158 RAVGRMLELAEAN
-1171 DAAGRPRHLRDLALT
+1171 DAAGRPRRLRDLALT
-1186 ASRTADAGREPVRVA
+1186 ASRRAEAGREPVQVA
-1201 LVAADLGDLAGKL
+1201 LVAAGLGDLVGKL
-1214 RRILETGDGPAA
+1214 RRALEAGSGPAA
-1226 GGGPA
+1226 G
-1231 PGVHIA
+1231 VHVA
-1237 EPEPRE
+1237 EPGRE
-1243 GTDPGKVAFL
+1243 TGRGTAPGKVAFL
-1253 FPGQGSQRPG
+1253 FPGQGSQYPG
-1263 MFADLFIT
+1263 MFADLFLT
-1271 FPELQRHLSL
+1271 FPGLQRHLGPS
-1281 GRDHA
+1281 RKHA
-1286 AVLHPPAAFDD
+1286 DVLYPPAAFDD
-1297 ARRAERRARLTD
+1297 ARRAEHRARLTD

-1317 GIVGLTAHTLLET
+1317 GIVGLAAHALLET
-1330 AGVRP
+1330 AGIRA

-1368 NAIHAAA
+1368 HAIYTAAA
-1375 GAHADGPGGMAA
+1375 AHADGPGGMAA
-1387 VAAGPADVER
+1387 VAAAPADVEHA
-1397 TLAEA
+1397 LAGA
-1402 GLSGRVVVANHNGPS
+1402 GLSGRVVLANYNGPT

-1423 PADAVDAA
+1423 PVDAVDAA

-1447 ACAFHS
+1447 GCAFHS
-1453 PVVSAAEARFAEA
+1453 PLVSAAGDRFARA
-1466 LERRSLGTAEFPVWS
+1466 LERRALGAAEFPVWS
-1481 NRTAAEHGGP
+1481 NRTAVEHSGSAEV
-1491 ADALRA
+1491 LRA
-1497 ELAAQLGAPV
+1497 ELAAQIGAPV
-1507 RFAEQI
+1507 RFTEQI

-1535 QVASILS
+1535 RVGSILG
-1542 GRPHRAVACAG
+1542 GRPHRAVACVG
-1553 RAGEDGRELP
+1553 KPGEDGRELP
-1563 GFLDALAALAVAGLP
+1563 GFLGALAALAVAGLP
-1578 VRTAWMFRGRDAV
+1578 VRTGWLFRGRDAV
-1591 DAEPLPQERPGWT
+1591 DAEPLPRERPGWT

-1612 RDGAPVPGGP
+1612 RDGEPVPGGI
-1622 APARRIAAPA
+1622 APARRVAAPA
-1632 VTAPHHES
+1632 VTDPYHEGG
-1640 PPRAD
+1640 PRAG
-1645 ADKDELVSEFLRTS
+1645 AGQDELVSAFLRTG
-1659 RDMIAAQ
+1659 RDVITAQ
-1666 RDVLLGYFGAA
+1666 RDVLLGYFGA
-1677 QQGPVS
+1677 GPRE
-1683 LQAQAPLH
+1683 
-1691 PTPAPV
+1691 PV
-1697 HPAQA
+1697 TLRAQA
-1702 PVGPAPEA
+1702 PVRPAGAPVGPDQAAVRPPAA
-1710 VAPASAA
+1710 VAPVPAA
-1717 PPVDLTEADALKL
+1717 PPAALTEAEALKL

-1770 AQRAGLGTGNGAA
+1770 AQRAGLGTGDGAA
-1783 ALSDEELEELGK
+1783 DLSDEELEELGK
-1795 ARTAEATAAWLVR
+1795 ARTAEATAAWLIR
-1808 RIAAA
+1808 KLAAGS
-1813 TPPDTHPRRRP
+1813 PPEVNPQP
-1824 VPEAGGVPR
+1824 SLPAPGGVPR
-1833 RFRLGPVPLDGA
+1833 RFRLGPVPLGGV
-1845 PAVAPSSRLAGRR
+1845 PAAAPSSRLTGRR
-1858 FALLGGGDVATALA
+1858 FALLGAGDVATELA
-1872 VRLERHGARAVT
+1872 ARLERHGAQSVV
-1884 LPADHLLTE
+1884 LPADHLLSE
-1893 QDGSVD
+1893 EDGPVD

-1909 SDLPALPGTY
+1909 SGPPDLPRTY

-1933 LAVRAAAQHDART
+1933 LTVRAAAPHDART
-1946 AGLRGLFRTVA
+1946 AGLRGLLRTVA
-1957 REYPQTVA
+1957 REYPQAVA

-1975 ASAAADAL
+1975 TADAADAL
-1983 AAEILLDDR
+1983 AAEILLDGR

-1998 RNGAGRQGLEL
+1998 RTGAGRQGLEL
-2009 REAPIVRPEAAPAGQ
+2009 REIPVVRPEAALAGQ
-2024 ASDDDAA
+2024 EGDAGA
-2031 AAAGL
+2031 TAAAGL
-2036 DRDSVVVLVGGARGI
+2036 DRGSVVVLAGGARGI

-2064 CRIELL
+2064 CRIELM
-2070 GRTPWPGPDEEPAI
+2070 GRTPWPGPDEEPAV
-2084 AAAGDPAALCGVL
+2084 AAAGGPAALYGAL
-2097 AARGGLT
+2097 AAQGLT

-2112 ARILARREIG
+2112 ARVLARREIA
-2122 ATMDE
+2122 ATVEE

-2138 PVDVREPGAVCR
+2138 QVDVREPEAVCR

-2164 VVHGAGVIED
+2164 VVHGAGVIDD

-2186 RVFATKADGAATL
+2186 RVFATKADGAAAL
-2199 LGALEGMPALPA
+2199 LGALEGLPSVPA

-2239 ELGAQ
+2239 ELGAR

-2265 AHPGMVTPEL
+2265 PHPGMVTPEL

-2280 RRGIGLIDPHEGAR
+2280 RRGVGLIDPHEGAR
-2294 ALLRELAWGGVRS
+2294 ALLRELAWGGLRS

>member
-1 MPGLPLQRSVC
+1 M
-12 VSDASFRDV
+12 SDASFRDV
-21 LIGISPFGE
+21 LIGISPFGV
-30 PDARLVAAFTRAS
+30 PDARLVAAFTRAG
-43 GLGVLDLGAGGRRA
+43 GLGVLDLGTGGRRA

-76 VTAGCR
+76 VGAGCR
-82 LAPADLVPG
+82 FAPADLAPG
-91 PAGGGAAP
+91 PTGGGAAP
-99 HTVVFGTGA
+99 HTVVLGVEA

-113 ETTGASR
+113 ETTGAYR

-165 LGEPGVTIPVW
+165 LGEPEVTVPVW

-190 AGGAAGVVLDSQL
+190 AGGAAGAVLDSQL
-203 ALLAESGLDGRAAAE
+203 ALLAESGLDGRAAAA
-218 IRAMDGSETT
+218 IRAMDGSETV

-238 RDPRAARLPVGQD
+238 RDPGAERLPVGQD
-251 GFLASVFAD
+251 GFLASAFAD
-260 RWQTVARTVR
+260 RWQTADRTVR
-270 GLTEAVEDGLHDG
+270 GLTEALEDGLHDG
-283 TAASALRPGSVSAR
+283 TAASGLRPGSASAR
-297 ASGIRLPVAQGPMT
+297 ALGVRLPVAQGPMT
-311 RVSDRPA
+311 RVSDQPA

-338 PDRARAVLLDTA
+338 PDRARAVLRDTA
-350 AALAGR
+350 AVLAGR

-362 LGFAPDEI
+362 LGFAPEEI

-453 LADFLDGHG
+453 LAEFL
-462 GRDAREAAGTREGR
+462 GRDAQEGAGAGSREDRI
-476 MEVFFAGGIHDERS
+476 EVFFAGGIHDERS
-490 AAMVAAM
+490 AAMVAAL
-497 ATPLIRR
+497 AAPLIRR

-513 TAYLFTAEAVA
+513 TAYLFTEEAVA
-524 CDAVQPLFQRQM
+524 CGAVQPLFQRQM
-536 LGAHRTTLLETAPGH
+536 LAAHRTTLLETAPGH

-596 SRGVERGPGGE
+596 SRGVERSPGGE

-632 GVTTV
+632 RVTTV

-653 RRAEELRRLSEE
+653 RRAEELRRVPQEGPPGETSEV
-665 GSSGEASEAA
+665 AA
-675 VSRPLDIAV
+675 VARPLDIAV

-702 NVLSGADAVTEVPA
+702 NVLGGADAVTEVPA

-750 PTSLGSTEPV
+750 PASLGSTEPV

-772 EDAGYGDGGRAG
+772 DDAGYGDGGR
-784 GGKGDSGSG
+784 DGSG

-803 IFGAESGGE
+803 VFGAESGGE

-859 HRLDLGGANY
+859 HRFDLGGANY

-930 TAADGTV
+930 AAADGTV

-1005 LVEAHGTGTVVG
+1005 LVEAHGTGTVLG

-1022 AALDDVFTA
+1022 AALDEVFTA

-1070 VTPPAARLERPGPG
+1070 VTPPTAQLERPGRS

-1125 LTAHA
+1125 LAAHE

-1151 TDLTAAL
+1151 TDLPAAL
-1158 RTAGKMLELVEAN
+1158 RAAGKMLELAEAN
-1171 DAAGRPRHLRDLALT
+1171 DAAGRPRRLRDLALT
-1186 ASRTADAGREPVRVA
+1186 ASRTAEAGREPVQVA

-1214 RRILETGDGPAA
+1214 RRILETGGGPAA
-1226 GGGPA
+1226 GGGPV
-1231 PGVHIA
+1231 PGVHVA
-1237 EPEPRE
+1237 EPGRGTGTGS

-1263 MFADLFIT
+1263 MFADLFIA
-1271 FPELQRHLSL
+1271 FPELQRHLGL
-1281 GRDHA
+1281 GREHA
-1286 AVLHPPAAFDD
+1286 AALHPPAAFDD

-1317 GIVGLTAHTLLET
+1317 GIVGLAAHALLEA
-1330 AGVRP
+1330 AGIRP

-1368 NAIHAAA
+1368 NAIHTAAA
-1375 GAHADGPGGMAA
+1375 AHADGPGGMAA
-1387 VAAGPADVER
+1387 VATGPAEVER
-1397 TLAEA
+1397 ALAEA
-1402 GLSGRVVVANHNGPS
+1402 GLSGRVVVANHNGPA

-1423 PADAVDAA
+1423 PVDAVDAA
-1431 VEAARAA
+1431 VEAVRAA
-1438 GRSATRIPV
+1438 GCSATRIPV

-1453 PVVSAAEARFAEA
+1453 PLVSAAEARFAEA
-1466 LERRSLGTAEFPVWS
+1466 LERLPLGAPEFPVWS
-1481 NRTAAEHGGP
+1481 NRTAAEHGTS
-1491 ADALRA
+1491 ASVLRA
-1497 ELAAQLGAPV
+1497 ELAAQIGAPV
-1507 RFAEQI
+1507 RFTEQI

-1535 QVASILS
+1535 RVGSILG
-1542 GRPHRAVACAG
+1542 GRPHRAVACVG
-1553 RAGEDGRELP
+1553 RPGEDGRELP

-1578 VRTAWMFRGRDAV
+1578 VRTGWMFRGRDAV
-1591 DAEPLPQERPGWT
+1591 DADPLPQERPGWT

-1612 RDGAPVPGGP
+1612 RDGEPVAGGP

-1632 VTAPHHES
+1632 VTAPHHKGD
-1640 PPRAD
+1640 PRG
-1645 ADKDELVSEFLRTS
+1645 DKDELVSEFLRTS

-1666 RDVLLGYFGAA
+1666 RDVLLGYFGARP
-1677 QQGPVS
+1677 QEPLT
-1683 LQAQAPLH
+1683 LQARAPL
-1691 PTPAPV
+1691 

-1702 PVGPAPEA
+1702 PVPPQPAA
-1710 VAPASAA
+1710 VAPAPAAPAPAA
-1717 PPVDLTEADALKL
+1717 PPAALTEADALKL

-1795 ARTAEATAAWLVR
+1795 ARTAQATAAWLIR
-1808 RIAAA
+1808 KIAAGS
-1813 TPPDTHPRRRP
+1813 PPAADPQLP
-1824 VPEAGGVPR
+1824 APAPGGVPQ
-1833 RFRLGPVPLDGA
+1833 RFRLGTVPLDGVPA
-1845 PAVAPSSRLAGRR
+1845 PAPPSRLAGRR
-1858 FALLGGGDVATALA
+1858 FALLGAGDVATALA
-1872 VRLERHGARAVT
+1872 ARLERHGAQPVV

-1893 QDGSVD
+1893 QDGPVD
-1899 GAVLLGPLTG
+1899 GVVLLGPLSG
-1909 SDLPALPGTY
+1909 SDLPDLPDLPGTY
-1919 PVVRAALRCGPHWL
+1919 PVVRAALRRGPHWL
-1933 LAVRAAAQHDART
+1933 LTVRAAAPHDART

-1957 REYPQTVA
+1957 REYPQAVA

-1983 AAEILLDDR
+1983 AAEILFDDR

-1998 RNGAGRQGLEL
+1998 RTGAGRQGLEL
-2009 REAPIVRPEAAPAGQ
+2009 QEVPIARPEAPLAEQEGDAG
-2024 ASDDDAA
+2024 AT

-2051 TARFAVALATAAR
+2051 TARFAVALAAAAR

-2070 GRTPWPGPDEEPAI
+2070 GRTPWPGPDEEPDV
-2084 AAAGDPAALCGVL
+2084 AAAGEPAALYGAL
-2097 AARGGLT
+2097 AARAGLT

-2112 ARILARREIG
+2112 ARILARREIA

-2138 PVDVREPGAVCR
+2138 PVDVREPEAVSR

-2186 RVFATKADGAATL
+2186 RVFATKADGAAAL
-2199 LGALEGMPALPA
+2199 LGALEGLPALPA

-2239 ELGAQ
+2239 ELGAR

-2280 RRGIGLIDPHEGAR
+2280 RRGVGLIDPHEGAR